1 MSPPSSGPSGA
12 STSGTN
18 SYAGPDDLDG
28 TEQAALE
35 ELLFGLAD
43 DEYVVAERY
52 VEWQIFAPTLES
64 DLALANIAQ
73 DEYGHARLWY
83 DLLQEFGY
91 READLLWERDPADF
105 RHATLVEQP
114 FAEGDWA
121 DAVVRSY
128 LYDTAEIL
136 RLEALTDTSYAPLAD
151 RVPKA
156 IDEEGYHREHAQ
168 SWLERLT
175 VGAGDT
181 ESAESVDASDD
192 APDRDAHRTVQAALN
207 RLFPHALTIFEPGEY
222 ADEIVEFGFQTETL
236 GAMRDQWLDTTIPY
250 LESLGLTVPD
260 PADADRP
267 EARGRD
273 GSHTEAWVDLHED
286 FTATYH
292 ELEFDQPTRLRGEEA

>member
-1 MSPPSSGPSGA
+1 MSPQASGSSASGPGE
-12 STSGTN
+12 
-18 SYAGPDDLDG
+18 YAGPDDLNE
-28 TEQAALE
+28 TEQSALE
-35 ELLFGLAD
+35 ELLFRLAD
-43 DEYVVAERY
+43 DEYVTGERY

-156 IDEEGYHREHAQ
+156 LDEESYHREHAQ

-175 VGAGDT
+175 VGRGGT
-181 ESAESVDASDD
+181 ESAVSRDADD
-192 APDRDAHRTVQAALN
+192 APEQTAHRTVQAALD
-207 RLFPHALTIFEPGEY
+207 RLFPHALTLFAPGEY
-222 ADEIVEFGFQTETL
+222 ADEIVEYGFQTERL
-236 GAMRDQWLDTTIPY
+236 ADMRDQWLDTTIPY

-267 EARGRD
+267 AARGRD
-273 GSHTEAWVDLHED
+273 GSHTDAWFDLHAD

-292 ELEFDQPTRLRGEEA
+292 ELDFDEPTRLRGEEA

>member
-1 MSPPSSGPSGA
+1 VTRPTPGSA
-12 STSGTN
+12 ASGT
-18 SYAGPDDLDG
+18 YAGPNDLG
-28 TEQAALE
+28 ETAQAALE
-35 ELLFGLAD
+35 ELLFRLAD
-43 DEYVVAERY
+43 DEYVAAERY

-64 DLALANIAQ
+64 DLAYANIAQ

-91 READLLWERDPADF
+91 HEADLLWERDPGDF

-114 FAEGDWA
+114 FAAGDWA

-156 IDEEGYHREHAQ
+156 IDEESYHREHAQ

-175 VGAGDT
+175 LGSDETASSEGATMEGEDPT
-181 ESAESVDASDD
+181 RES
-192 APDRDAHRTVQAALN
+192 HRRVQAALD
-207 RLFPHALTIFEPGEY
+207 RLFPHALTLFEPGEY
-222 ADEIVEFGFQTETL
+222 AEDIVAFGFQTETL
-236 GAMRDQWLDTTIPY
+236 DAMRDQWLDTTIPY
-250 LESLGLTVPD
+250 LESLGVTVPD

-273 GSHTEAWVDLHED
+273 GSHTDAWADLHAD

-292 ELEFDQPTRLRGEEA
+292 ELDFDRPTRLRGEEA

>member
-1 MSPPSSGPSGA
+1 M
-12 STSGTN
+12 TD
-18 SYAGPDDLDG
+18 SYTTPGDLNE
-28 TEQAALE
+28 TEQSALE
-35 ELLFGLAD
+35 ELLFRLAD
-43 DEYVVAERY
+43 DEYVAAERY

-114 FAEGDWA
+114 FAEGDWG

-136 RLEALTDTSYAPLAD
+136 RLEALTDTSYEPLAD

-156 IDEEGYHREHAQ
+156 IDEESYHREHAQ

-175 VGAGDT
+175 VGTDDT
-181 ESAESVDASDD
+181 ESAESADAVGASED
-192 APDRDAHRTVQAALN
+192 APDRDAHRKVQGALD
-207 RLFPHALTIFEPGEY
+207 RLFPHALTLFEPGEY
-222 ADEIVEFGFQTETL
+222 AEEIVAFGFQTETL
-236 GAMRDQWLDTTIPY
+236 GEMRDQWLDTTIPY

-260 PADADRP
+260 PADAERP
-267 EARGRD
+267 TARGRD
-273 GSHTEAWVDLHED
+273 GSHTDAWFDLHAE

-292 ELEFDQPTRLRGEEA
+292 ELNFDEPTRLRGEEA

>member
-1 MSPPSSGPSGA
+1 MTRPTPGSA
-12 STSGTN
+12 AAGT
-18 SYAGPDDLDG
+18 YAGPDDLND
-28 TEQAALE
+28 TERAALE
-35 ELLFGLAD
+35 ELLFRLAD
-43 DEYVVAERY
+43 DEYVTGERY

-64 DLALANIAQ
+64 DLAYANIAQ

-83 DLLQEFGY
+83 DLLQTFGY
-91 READLLWERDPADF
+91 READLLWERAPGEF
-105 RHATLVEQP
+105 RHSTLVEQP

-175 VGAGDT
+175 LGSDETASSEETTAEGEDPT
-181 ESAESVDASDD
+181 RES
-192 APDRDAHRTVQAALN
+192 HRTVQAALN
-207 RLFPHALTIFEPGEY
+207 RLFPHALTLFAPGEY
-222 ADEIVEFGFQTETL
+222 ADDIVAFGFQTETL
-236 GAMRDQWLDTTIPY
+236 DEMRDQWLDTTIPY

-260 PADADRP
+260 PDDAARP
-267 EARGRD
+267 AARGRD
-273 GSHTEAWVDLHED
+273 GSHTDAWFDLHAD

-292 ELEFDQPTRLRGEEA
+292 ELDFDQPTRLRGEEA

>member
-1 MSPPSSGPSGA
+1 V
-12 STSGTN
+12 TD
-18 SYAGPDDLDG
+18 SYATPDDLNE
-28 TEQAALE
+28 TEQSALE
-35 ELLFGLAD
+35 ALLFRLAD
-43 DEYVVAERY
+43 DEYVAGERY

-91 READLLWERDPADF
+91 READLLWERDPGDF
-105 RHATLVEQP
+105 RHSTLVEQP
-114 FAEGDWA
+114 FTEGDWA
-121 DAVVRSY
+121 DAIVRSY

-136 RLEALTDTSYAPLAD
+136 RLEALTDTSYEPLAD

-175 VGAGDT
+175 VGSGET
-181 ESAESVDASDD
+181 ESAKGGSGDAGEN
-192 APDRDAHRTVQAALN
+192 APDRDAHRKVQVALD

-236 GAMRDQWLDTTIPY
+236 GEMRDQWLDTTIPY

-260 PADADRP
+260 PEDAERP

-273 GSHTEAWVDLHED
+273 GSHTDAWFDLHEE
-286 FTATYH
+286 FTETYH
-292 ELEFDQPTRLRGEEA
+292 ELDFDQPTRLRGEEA

>member
-1 MSPPSSGPSGA
+1 VSPPPSGSSA
-12 STSGTN
+12 SGT
-18 SYAGPDDLDG
+18 YAGPEDLSD

-35 ELLFGLAD
+35 ELLLRLAD
-43 DEYVVAERY
+43 DEYVAAERY

-91 READLLWERDPADF
+91 HEADLLWERDAGDF
-105 RHATLVEQP
+105 RHSTLVEQP
-114 FAEGDWA
+114 FGEGDWA

-128 LYDTAEIL
+128 LYDAAEIL

-156 IDEEGYHREHAQ
+156 IDEESYHREHAQ

-175 VGAGDT
+175 VGSDETASSEGEDPT
-181 ESAESVDASDD
+181 RES
-192 APDRDAHRTVQAALN
+192 HRRVQAALD
-207 RLFPHALTIFEPGEY
+207 RLFPHALTLFEPGEY
-222 ADEIVEFGFQTETL
+222 AEDIVAFGFQTETL
-236 GAMRDQWLDTTIPY
+236 DEMRDQWLDTTIPY

-260 PADADRP
+260 PTDADRP

-273 GSHTEAWVDLHED
+273 GSHTDAWFDLHAD

-292 ELEFDQPTRLRGEEA
+292 ELDFDRPTRLRGEEA